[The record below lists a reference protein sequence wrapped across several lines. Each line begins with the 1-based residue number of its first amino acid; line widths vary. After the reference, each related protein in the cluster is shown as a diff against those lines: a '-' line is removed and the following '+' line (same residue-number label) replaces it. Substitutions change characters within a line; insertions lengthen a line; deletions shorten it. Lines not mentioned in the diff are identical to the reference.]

1 MRRGTLFGLVAAG
14 AVVAAVIGVSVVWP
28 GLDAQETPDVDTA
41 VWALQTG
48 EGRRYARVNTSVGEL
63 DTVRSISNPDQVVQT
78 GDGAYLFSDSYSTV
92 TRIDESMPADL
103 DEEAL
108 ETSQKTPAGTTEVV
122 TAGDYAA
129 YLTDSGAVYA
139 GRLSGGPAGKL
150 DPFPSD
156 DENAPQY
163 TADAI
168 AVDARG
174 MLFAYSRDDGSVLR
188 YSVRDGEVRGR
199 DALDPEGLATP
210 AITAAGDTW
219 AVVDTEDGDVWL
231 RGQDAASRAP
241 MTSTVVVGTPDAR
254 GTSVYLADDTTL
266 VRVPVDGSDMQV
278 EVGGGT
284 GAVVGTPA
292 QPVSHDGVTYAA
304 WLGEGD
310 ADGLLWRSDDGT
322 VPLDYNGQSIGDT
335 RRPVFVASN
344 TAVILNETRSG
355 WAWSVPD
362 GALIPSSQ
370 DWTLDD
376 RTDPDAVRSDE
387 ELQVVLDPKPPIA
400 EPDAFGVRA
409 GALATLPVLLNDHD
423 PNEDVLTIDPA
434 SVNGLDPAFG
444 TVSVTDDGQRF
455 AVQVA
460 PDASGS
466 ATFSY
471 GVTDGTAEGGL
482 NSEPTTVTL
491 NVAGPGAESAPEW
504 CGVERC
510 LVEWPQPEVA
520 LGGTVTVP
528 VLNGWVDP
536 EGDPLLLLSVDN
548 PSGVGSVAST
558 PGGDVVYQHSDDG
571 QTGDQTIELAVTVA
585 DTQGQTT
592 VKALVVKVSSQPKL
606 AVQSFAVTD
615 TVASSLTV
623 DVAEHVTG
631 TAGTLSL
638 DSVRVLDDA
647 AATAT
652 VVGGSTSFDFTAKDP
667 GTYRVDFTVTD
678 GTSEANGTARIT
690 LLPADAPAQLATSPV
705 VAFVHPREDVTLEV
719 FDAVSNPTRRVL
731 LLSDVIARAD
741 EGATLSVDAV
751 GQNHLRVSG
760 TTADGSPG
768 RLGTVTY
775 LVSDGTE
782 DAGSRVQGQATVY
795 LLPPAPEL
803 APIAV
808 DDTIVVR
815 AGAQIDIP
823 VLDNDISPA
832 GGRPTLNPASVV
844 SSTPDALAF
853 ASGEVLRY
861 LAPSEPGEYGVE
873 YSVFTTGSPSL
884 ADTATVRVQVID
896 DDANRAPTA
905 DTMEGRVLSGQS
917 AQIDFDGFGMDPD
930 GDVVTLDSIVEQPQR
945 GAATIAADGAS
956 ILYSS
961 VPGDKGQVSFRYRVV
976 DSFGE
981 SAEGT
986 VRVGVLDSEANP
998 SPITYTDYVQ
1008 VQAGE
1013 DSTIRVSP
1021 LSNDVDPTMGAL
1033 KITDIRPDVPTSLM
1047 DGSENP
1053 DYARLNEQVLDID
1066 DATVVIAAGSEPTTM
1081 SFLYDVEST
1090 SGNTGRGL
1098 IVVRV
1103 VRENVPDFPVVADTN
1118 LTVETR
1124 DDFPRGVDVLEDK
1137 VTWSGGDVAD
1147 LTLSLWGEPD
1157 GVTVEGSKLRGELP
1171 PKTRLIPFAVTGTN
1185 ASGDEVTSYG
1195 FLRVPG
1201 DDDLALTLRA
1211 EATTPTVTEQ
1221 ESVSF
1226 DMTDLVARPKGTSIE
1241 LGADLKA
1248 SGARAEATC
1257 SLESGTT
1264 VRYDAGTGAPW
1275 VDACQVPVRLEG
1287 KTDWTYLSVPV
1298 TVTPRDPQPELHP
1311 ASITV
1316 GPGETTTYDLK
1327 TMTTWQLRAD
1337 WEGIVY
1343 TTEYAGGAFEVSQ
1356 DGSTLTV
1363 TGTDRAVPGSEE
1375 VVIVSVTSHT
1385 AVAPARLILR
1395 VGAAPSTLP
1404 QGGSVTQQCTQ
1415 SSGSSCTFTVIGLA
1429 DEVNPLP
1436 KTPLELVEV
1445 RPTGSCAG
1453 VGFQVASATAVTAT
1467 WTGDAPGATCT
1478 AAFSVRD
1485 AQGRVTSSERDGRV
1499 LLDLLGYPKTP
1510 ASVVQSSYANGT
1522 VTLRVDPGE
1531 SRLAYPALTGFVI
1544 RVDGKDVAECKADG
1558 SCPPI
1563 EAPNGEQR
1571 TYEAWAVNSV
1581 GESKGSVRTVAWAY
1595 DTPPAPTDVT
1605 AAPVVTGDGRGEVV
1619 SLSIKGI
1626 DTAST
1631 GSLEIRSETG
1641 ETVRVPVNGNRNT
1654 VDVPSYRIGT
1664 NRATIVTITPY
1675 SRFEIPAGLAGV
1687 ASGGTVTVTTN
1698 GVGEPQSPSLTL
1710 TSKSSGDGKSTI
1722 TATGT
1727 AVANG
1732 DGSKLRYGF
1741 VPEGQRCVA
1750 DSGPSKTFTVDDG
1763 TEYSYRMCV
1772 ESVWGER
1779 SYGRA
1784 EDSET
1789 VQARQSGDAPT
1800 GWTFV
1805 VDGTPNVSEGHAEW
1819 IIRSAPTSKE
1829 KVPNNNHVEFSGWN
1843 GSTTVIGSDPGIQVR
1858 YVHDRWPIATDW
1870 SAVTPKSGS
1879 APYQVQATWGIT
1891 SCVGGG
1897 TLTAAGQSTDSKAD
1911 ITFDYSAARYFSK
1924 RGKDITDTANRTTVP
1939 AGAASVTGVRVTV
1952 DWSGQDW
1959 GLSRVRSA
1967 ELAQASCSSVEPLPT
1982 GVVAGDPGHF
1992 VSDFDRIPYDLNEL
2006 RSMGSLGQTAA
2017 WTPGQYVNLGNYS
2030 KAYWDGGEW
2039 QRGEAPEPL
2048 PTGVVAGKPGHFIS
2062 DYDRIPDNL
2071 DQLRGM
2077 GALGQTTIWD
2087 KGEYVVLGN
2096 WDTAYWD
2103 GAAWVRGRSP
2113 GAPDPEPT
2121 PDPTP

>member
-1 MRRGTLFGLVAAG
+1 MAEGRRMRRGTLFGLIAAG
-14 AVVAAVIGVSVVWP
+14 AVVAAVVGVSVVWP

-48 EGRRYARVNTSVGEL
+48 DGRRYARVNTSVGEL

-78 GDGAYLFSDSYSTV
+78 ADGAYLFSDSYSTI

-108 ETSQKTPAGTTEVV
+108 QSSQKTPAGTTEVV

-139 GRLSGGPAGKL
+139 GRLSGGPAAKL

-168 AVDARG
+168 AVDTRG
-174 MLFAYSRDDGSVLR
+174 MLFAYSRADGSVLR
-188 YSVRDGEVRGR
+188 YDIADADVRGR
-199 DALDPEGLATP
+199 DALDPEGLSAP

-219 AVVDTEDGDVWL
+219 ALVDTEDGDVWL
-231 RGQDAASRAP
+231 RGQDAVEQAP
-241 MTSTVVVGTPDAR
+241 MTSTVVVGAPDAR
-254 GTSVYLADDTTL
+254 GSSVYLADDTTL

-278 EVGGGT
+278 EVGGGN

-292 QPVSHDGVTYAA
+292 QPVTHDGVTYAA
-304 WLGEGD
+304 WLGQGD
-310 ADGLLWRSDDGT
+310 AGGLLWRSGEGT
-322 VPLDYNGQSIGDT
+322 VPLDYNGESMGDA
-335 RRPVFVASN
+335 RRPAFVAGAS
-344 TAVILNETRSG
+344 AMILNETRSG

-362 GALIPSSQ
+362 GALITSSQ

-376 RTDPDAVRSDE
+376 RTDPDAVPSDE
-387 ELQVVLDPKPPIA
+387 QLQVVLDPKPPIA
-400 EPDAFGVRA
+400 EPDAFGVRP

-434 SVNGLDPAFG
+434 SVAGLDPGFG
-444 TVSVTDDGQRF
+444 SVTVTDDGQRF

-460 PDASGS
+460 ADATGS

-471 GVTDGTAEGGL
+471 AVTDGTAENGL

-491 NVAGPGAESAPEW
+491 AVAGAGAESAPEW

-536 EGDPLLLLSVDN
+536 EGDPLLLLSVEN
-548 PSGVGSVAST
+548 VKGVGSVAAT

-571 QTGDQTIELAVTVA
+571 QTGEQMIELAVTVA
-585 DTQGQTT
+585 DTQGQTA
-592 VKALVVKVSSQPKL
+592 VKSLVVRVSPQPKL

-615 TVASSLTV
+615 TVASSITV

-678 GTSEANGTARIT
+678 GTSEATGTARMT

-705 VAFVHPREDVTLEV
+705 VAFVHPQEDATLEV

-731 LLSDVIARAD
+731 LLSDVVARAD
-741 EGATLSVDAV
+741 DGATLSVDAV

-782 DAGSRVQGQATVY
+782 DAGSSAQGQATVY

-808 DDTIVVR
+808 DDTVVVR

-832 GGRPTLNPASVV
+832 GGRPTLNPASVA

-853 ASGEVLRY
+853 ASGDVLRY
-861 LAPSEPGEYGVE
+861 LAPDAPGEYGID

-905 DTMEGRVLSGQS
+905 DTMEGRVLSGQA
-917 AQIDFDGFGMDPD
+917 AQIEFDGFGMDPD
-930 GDVVTLDSIVEQPQR
+930 GDVVTLDRIVEQPQR

-956 ILYSS
+956 IIYTS

-986 VRVGVLDSEANP
+986 VRIGVLDSEANP

-1008 VQAGE
+1008 VQAG
-1013 DSTIRVSP
+1013 DGNTIRVSP
-1021 LSNDVDPTMGAL
+1021 LSNDVDPTMGTL
-1033 KITDIRPDVPTSLM
+1033 TVTDIRPDAPAALM

-1053 DYARLNEQVLDID
+1053 EYARLNDRILDVD
-1066 DATVVIAAGSEPTTM
+1066 DATVVIAAGDEPTTM
-1081 SFLYDVEST
+1081 SFLYDVESS

-1098 IVVRV
+1098 VVVRV
-1103 VRENVPDFPVVADTN
+1103 VRESVPDFPVVADTN

-1124 DDFPRGVDVLEDK
+1124 DDFPRGVDVLGDK
-1137 VTWSGGDVAD
+1137 VTWSGGDVGD
-1147 LTLSLWGEPD
+1147 LTLSLWGEPE
-1157 GVTVEGSKLRGELP
+1157 GVSVQGSKLRGELP
-1171 PKTRLIPFAVTGTN
+1171 EKTRLIPFAVTGVN
-1185 ASGDEVTSYG
+1185 SAGEEVTSYG

-1211 EATTPTVTEQ
+1211 GAKTPEVTEQ
-1221 ESVSF
+1221 ESTTF
-1226 DMTDLVARPKGTSIE
+1226 DMAELVARPKGSRLE
-1241 LGADLKA
+1241 VGAEVQA
-1248 SGARAEATC
+1248 SGARPEAVC
-1257 SLESGTT
+1257 AIESGTT

-1275 VDACQVPVRLEG
+1275 VDACRVQVRLDG

-1298 TVTPRDPQPELHP
+1298 TVKPRDPQPELRP

-1316 GPGETTTYDLK
+1316 GPGETATYDLK

-1337 WEGIVY
+1337 WDGIAY
-1343 TTEYAGGAFEVSQ
+1343 ATEHSGAGFEVTQ
-1356 DGSTLTV
+1356 NGSTLTV
-1363 TGTDRAVPGSEE
+1363 TGADRAVPGSEE
-1375 VVIVSVTSHT
+1375 VVMVSVTSHP

-1404 QGGSVTQQCTQ
+1404 QGGSVVKQCTQ
-1415 SSGSSCTFTVIGLA
+1415 ASGSSCGIPVIGA
-1429 DEVNPLP
+1429 SGEVNPLP
-1436 KTPLELVEV
+1436 GTPLELVSV
-1445 RPTGSCAG
+1445 QPTGACAG
-1453 VGFQVASATAVTAT
+1453 VSFAVASATSVTAS

-1478 AAFSVRD
+1478 ASFSVRD
-1485 AQGRVTSSERDGRV
+1485 AQGRITNSERDGRV
-1499 LLDLLGYPKTP
+1499 LLDLLGYPKSP
-1510 ASVVQSSYANGT
+1510 ASVSQASYANGT
-1522 VTLRVDPGE
+1522 ATLRVDPGE
-1531 SRLAYPALTGFVI
+1531 ARLAYPALTGFVI
-1544 RVDGKDVAECKADG
+1544 RWNGQEVARCTANG
-1558 SCPPI
+1558 VCPAIP
-1563 EAPNGEQR
+1563 APNGEQR

-1581 GESKGSVRTVAWAY
+1581 GESKSSVRTVAWAY
-1595 DTPPAPTDVT
+1595 DAPPAPQRVT
-1605 AAPVVTGDGRGEVV
+1605 AEPVVTGDGQGGIV
-1619 SLSIKGI
+1619 SLVIDGI
-1626 DTAST
+1626 DTGST
-1631 GSLEIRSETG
+1631 GSLEIKSDTG
-1641 ETVRVPVNGNRNT
+1641 ETVRVPVNGNRPT
-1654 VDVPSYRIGT
+1654 VDVPWYRVGT
-1664 NRATIVTITPY
+1664 NQATLVRITPY
-1675 SRFEIPAGLAGV
+1675 SRFELPPGLGGST
-1687 ASGGTVTVTTN
+1687 SGGTVTVTTN
-1698 GVGEPQSPSLTL
+1698 GVGAPQSPYLTL
-1710 TSKSSGDGKSTI
+1710 TSASNGDGTSTI
-1722 TATGT
+1722 TA
-1727 AVANG
+1727 AASANRNG
-1732 DGSKLRYGF
+1732 DGSTLEFG
-1741 VPEGQRCVA
+1741 VVQDGQRCVA
-1750 DSGPSKTFTVDDG
+1750 EEPANSGTDTSFRAQFVVDDG
-1763 TEYSYRMCV
+1763 NEYTYRVCV
-1772 ESVWGER
+1772 ESVWGDR

-1784 EDSET
+1784 EST
-1789 VQARQSGDAPT
+1789 ASTRAQQSGKAPRDY
-1800 GWTFV
+1800 TFV
-1805 VDGTPNVSEGHAEW
+1805 VGAQPRDSGSRFEW
-1819 IIRSAPTSKE
+1819 VITAPPTSPE
-1829 KVPNNNHVEFSGWN
+1829 RPPRNNEVQFSNFPNNTIFDN
-1843 GSTTVIGSDPGIQVR
+1843 DPGIQVWYHHQFWGYDSAR
-1858 YVHDRWPIATDW
+1858 AT
-1870 SAVTPKSGS
+1870 VTPAAGS
-1879 APYQVQATWGIT
+1879 APYQVWANWSIGACAGGQTLALGGNSSAIGGKKAAITWSDASVVFRAKNGRQLT
-1891 SCVGGG
+1891 YEGGW
-1897 TLTAAGQSTDSKAD
+1897 K
-1911 ITFDYSAARYFSK
+1911 
-1924 RGKDITDTANRTTVP
+1924 VP
-1939 AGAASVTGVRVTV
+1939 AGTATIEGLKWTASWGAYGLNDASRTFGVTNCTPN
-1952 DWSGQDW
+1952 
-1959 GLSRVRSA
+1959 
-1967 ELAQASCSSVEPLPT
+1967 EPLPT
-1982 GVVAGDPGHF
+1982 GVVAGSPGYF
-1992 VSDFDRIPYDLNEL
+1992 TPDYARLPGNLSEL
-2006 RSMGSLGQTAA
+2006 RSLGALGQTTA
-2017 WTPGQYVNLGNYS
+2017 WTPGQYVSLGDDS
-2030 KAYWDGGEW
+2030 EAYWNGTTWIRD
-2039 QRGEAPEPL
+2039 RAP
-2048 PTGVVAGKPGHFIS
+2048 
-2062 DYDRIPDNL
+2062 
-2071 DQLRGM
+2071 
-2077 GALGQTTIWD
+2077 
-2087 KGEYVVLGN
+2087 
-2096 WDTAYWD
+2096 
-2103 GAAWVRGRSP
+2103 
-2113 GAPDPEPT
+2113 
-2121 PDPTP
+2121 